1 MPYVE
6 LDARPIGHPCLRT
19 RDLVTQ
25 AAPFQ
30 PAEDPGLLAKVLD
43 DAVKL
48 CPLPATTQRVLQL
61 ADSDRASIA
70 TIVQAISNDPALAA
84 AVLRVANSA
93 LYTGPKLAQ
102 LDAAVIR
109 IGLRELRDL
118 AAAMS
123 LLASFRSRD
132 GIQVILHDRSVLAG
146 GIANK
151 LAKVTSQVL
160 PSTAA
165 TCGLLCEIGA
175 MVCLAADGKEYAKL
189 WKELGPLGVGRV
201 EREMARY
208 SVTSFEIGRRHMAR
222 NGVPDEVCEAVYVDP
237 NMDTDSMTPIQK
249 LTLLARQAAPLLLVG
264 GRVGANAKLG
274 DQLDTLALQIGFAKL
289 SGRELLELFK
299 ESGILRDQ
307 SHR

>member
-1 MPYVE
+1 M
-6 LDARPIGHPCLRT
+6 
-19 RDLVTQ
+19 TQ
-25 AAPFQ
+25 SAHIPTADT
-30 PAEDPGLLAKVLD
+30 ADHLAKLLD
-43 DAVKL
+43 DAVRL

-70 TIVQAISNDPALAA
+70 QIVQAISNDPALAA

-93 LYTGPKLAQ
+93 MYVGPKLAQ
-102 LDAAVIR
+102 LDGAVIR
-109 IGLRELRDL
+109 IGLRELREL

-151 LAKVTSQVL
+151 LAKVTGQLL
-160 PSTAA
+160 PSTAS

-189 WKELGPLGVGRV
+189 WKEATQGPLDRIQ
-201 EREMARY
+201 REVARY
-208 SVTSFEIGRRHMAR
+208 TVTSFEIGRRHLMR
-222 NGVPDEVCEAVYVDP
+222 NAVPEEVYDAIGVDVS
-237 NMDTDSMTPIQK
+237 MDTDKMSPLQK
-249 LTLLARQAAPLLLVG
+249 LTLLARQSAPLLLG
-264 GRVGANAKLG
+264 GVRGSLTKIS
-274 DQLDTLALQIGFAKL
+274 DQLDTLALQIGYAKL

-299 ESGILRDQ
+299 ESGLLRDQ
-307 SHR
+307 AHR

>member
-1 MPYVE
+1 M
-6 LDARPIGHPCLRT
+6 
-19 RDLVTQ
+19 TQ
-25 AAPFQ
+25 AEPF
-30 PAEDPGLLAKVLD
+30 PTSEDPGLLARVLD

-70 TIVQAISNDPALAA
+70 TIVQAISNDPSLAA
-84 AVLRVANSA
+84 AVLRIANSA
-93 LYTGPKLAQ
+93 MYAGQKLAQ

-109 IGLRELRDL
+109 IGLRELREL
-118 AAAMS
+118 AAAMA

-132 GIQVILHDRSVLAG
+132 GIQVVLHDRSVLSG

-165 TCGLLCEIGA
+165 TCGLLSEIGA
-175 MVCLAADGKEYAKL
+175 MVCLVADGKEYAKL
-189 WKELGPLGVGRV
+189 WKEVGPSGVGRT
-201 EREMARY
+201 EKELARY
-208 SVTSFEIGRRHMAR
+208 GVTSFEIGRRHLAR
-222 NGVPDEVCEAVYVDP
+222 NGVPDEVCDAIHVDST
-237 NMDTDSMTPIQK
+237 MDTDAMTALQK

-264 GRVGANAKLG
+264 GRVTASAKIS
-274 DQLDTLALQIGFAKL
+274 DQLDSLALKIGYAKL

-299 ESGILRDQ
+299 ESGILRG
-307 SHR
+307 